1 MLTFVPPA
9 DFSFSV
15 LQKASTKV
23 IGIIARVRVSF
34 TIVAVSKVLLPCI
47 PSQAVAAA
55 VTDEVS
61 LTAVP
66 ANNPNPSLDNP
77 SMEPSVGKINAAMI
91 LNKNITEI
99 DCAISSSFAPIT
111 GAVAAIAEPPHI
123 DEPTPIKVAI
133 LGCNFKALYKTK
145 DTISDIEIVDKII
158 GND

>member
-1 MLTFVPPA
+1 
-9 DFSFSV
+9 
-15 LQKASTKV
+15 
-23 IGIIARVRVSF
+23 
-34 TIVAVSKVLLPCI
+34 
-47 PSQAVAAA
+47 
-55 VTDEVS
+55 
-61 LTAVP
+61 
-66 ANNPNPSLDNP
+66 
-77 SMEPSVGKINAAMI
+77 MEPSVGKINAAMI

-133 LGCNFKALYKTK
+133 LGCIFKALYKTK

>member
-1 MLTFVPPA
+1 MLTFVPVGRL
-9 DFSFSV
+9 SFSV

-123 DEPTPIKVAI
+123 DGPHTHLRLQFWDVFLKPYIKQKIRLAI
-133 LGCNFKALYKTK
+133 LK
-145 DTISDIEIVDKII
+145 
-158 GND
+158 